1 MARGGARNRSGP
13 AKDPTSGR
21 SERANYVLTALPRDG
36 YDGEVPSFPL
46 PPMTVAMVDEDGD
59 LVDDDEES
67 ERVWQRELD
76 LWSWAWTTPQAC
88 AWIMAPWRWHTV
100 AMWVRTAVTCEGP
113 RATAADKNSL
123 HRFADQ
129 IGLTPAGLK
138 ENGWAI
144 GEAAVNQDGPEQTD
158 DEDEDDDDPRRR
170 MGLTVVNGGA

>member
-13 AKDPTSGR
+13 KADPTSER
-21 SERANYVLTALPRDG
+21 SEKRNYVLTALPREG
-36 YDGEVPSFPL
+36 YGGEVPAFPL
-46 PPMTVAMVDEDGD
+46 PPITVALVDEDGD

-67 ERVWQRELD
+67 ERVWQREQD
-76 LWSWAWTTPQAC
+76 LWSWAWTLPQAC

-100 AMWVRTAVTCEGP
+100 GMWVRTAVICEGP

-129 IGLTPAGLK
+129 IGMTPAGLK

-144 GEAAVNQDGPEQTD
+144 AEAAVNQDGPD
-158 DEDEDDDDPRRR
+158 RADEDEDDDDPRERFR
-170 MGLTVVNGGA
+170 VVDGGA